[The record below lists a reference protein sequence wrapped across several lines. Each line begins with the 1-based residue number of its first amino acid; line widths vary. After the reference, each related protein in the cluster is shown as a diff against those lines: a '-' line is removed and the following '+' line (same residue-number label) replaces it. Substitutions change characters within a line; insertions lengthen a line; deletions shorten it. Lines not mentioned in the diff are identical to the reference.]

1 MIWFE
6 WIPKKRIEHV
16 EWIPKNVVFKELE
29 TDIFY
34 FFLISDSPLKNTVTV
49 FFCVSLSSV
58 YLQTLPAIDKSISW
72 VSLFPGILKIICHSF
87 LPCVQVTDAEEK
99 VFSRL
104 MDQVNILI
112 CQCLSKG
119 SNVVDLLIYV
129 IISHCYQ
136 LLLIFWCTRK
146 YRYLKIRMTME
157 KLWDI
162 RVFEI
167 SEVEILDSISILI
180 LNSLVQPDTGLFP

>member
-1 MIWFE
+1 M
-6 WIPKKRIEHV
+6 
-16 EWIPKNVVFKELE
+16 E
-29 TDIFY
+29 TDIETFI
-34 FFLISDSPLKNTVTV
+34 LISFKKYSHCILLCFSIK
-49 FFCVSLSSV
+49 CLS
-58 YLQTLPAIDKSISW
+58 TNPACNRQVHQLSF
-72 VSLFPGILKIICHSF
+72 LFSGILKIICHSF

-112 CQCLSKG
+112 CQCLFQG
-119 SNVVDLLIYV
+119 SIVVDLLIYA

-146 YRYLKIRMTME
+146 YRYLKIRVTME

-162 RVFEI
+162 RVLEI
-167 SEVEILDSISILI
+167 SEVEILDSISVLI
-180 LNSLVQPDTGLFP
+180 LNSLVQPDTGLSPYISAR